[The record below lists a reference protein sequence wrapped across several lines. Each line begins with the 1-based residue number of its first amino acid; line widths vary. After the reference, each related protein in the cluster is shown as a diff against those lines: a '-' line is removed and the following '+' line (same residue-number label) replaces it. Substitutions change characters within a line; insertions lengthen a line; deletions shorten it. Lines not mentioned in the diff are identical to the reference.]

1 MASTPKDFAAGAV
14 LTAAQMDSMPQ
25 GVIAHATPITSSVGP
40 TSGTTE
46 LDVIT
51 APAVTLLAG
60 NRRLRITFTCRGM
73 TPTVSSDTFIVRI
86 KEGATILQEAHVV
99 TFGTGTGAHGGAGT
113 FEAVVSSPTAAAH
126 TYKATVQRVGGT
138 GTLTLTATATAPI
151 TLEVADAG
159 EV

>member
-25 GVIAHATPITSSVGP
+25 GIIAHATPITTSVGP

-60 NRRLRITFTCRGM
+60 NRRLRITFTCRGY
-73 TPTVSSDTFIVRI
+73 TCSATNETFIVRI
-86 KEGATILQEAHVV
+86 KEGATVLAESIVV
-99 TFGTGTGAHGGAGT
+99 SFGTGTGGTGGAST
-113 FEAVVSSPTAAAH
+113 FEAIVNSPSAASH
-126 TYKATVQRVGGT
+126 TYKATIQRSGGA
-138 GTLTLTATATAPI
+138 GTATVSATATAPI